1 MPSGAVRDLKKER
14 YWRRIVRGQAASGLS
29 VRAWCRKHGE
39 KDAAF
44 YWWRRELARR
54 DAENSEPTFVPVRVT
69 GDMATDTGGG
79 IEILLA
85 GGRRVRV
92 RGRVDRQMLSDV
104 LTVLEGRAC

>member
-54 DAENSEPTFVPVRVT
+54 DVEEARPTFVPVRVT

-92 RGRVDRQMLSDV
+92 RGRVDRQALADV
-104 LTVLEGRAC
+104 LAVLEDSAC

>member
-54 DAENSEPTFVPVRVT
+54 DGESSEPTFVPVRVT

>member
-1 MPSGAVRDLKKER
+1 MPSGAVRDLKKEKH
-14 YWRRIVRGQAASGLS
+14 WRRMVRNHAASGLS

-54 DAENSEPTFVPVRVT
+54 DAENSEPTFVPVCVT
-69 GDMATDTGGG
+69 GDAPTDTHGG

-85 GGRRVRV
+85 GGRRVQV
-92 RGRVDRQMLSDV
+92 SGRVDRQMLTDV
-104 LTVLEGRAC
+104 LAVLEGRAC